1 VISLFGSN
9 VGKEEID
16 AMAECVHSQW
26 LGIGAK
32 NTQFESM
39 LAEKSGAGSVFVNS
53 GSNALQLAL
62 KLLDLPEGSEVILPS
77 FTWIACANA
86 VMLNRL
92 KPIFCDVDLHTFNMR
107 PEDVQAKITS
117 KTSAIM
123 VVHYAGKPVD
133 MDAMKAFGLPI
144 VEDAA
149 HSIDS
154 FYKGKHCGAIGDVGI
169 FSFDAVKNITTGEGG
184 ALISKDP
191 AKIERA
197 KKLRYCG
204 IGKSGFQASATKAR
218 WWEYEIFDSFPKMLN
233 TDMAAAMGIEQL
245 KKLPDF
251 QARRRALWAT
261 YEKNLSESWASGWLE
276 TPAGEGKEERHSFF
290 TYCLKLKAGNRDQL
304 AKFLYD
310 KGVYTSLRFHP
321 LHMNSIYK
329 SGEKLKNCETLNEI
343 ALNIPFHHRLSD
355 GDVDQVF
362 SALKEYRAKHI

>member
-9 VGKEEID
+9 VGEEEIK
-16 AMAECVHSQW
+16 AIGECIHSQW
-26 LGIGAK
+26 LGIGSK
-32 NTQFESM
+32 NAEFESQ
-39 LAEKSGAGSVFVNS
+39 LAEKTKAPSIFVNS

-86 VMLNRL
+86 IMLNRL
-92 KPIFCDVDLHTFNMR
+92 KPVFCDVDLHTFNMTR
-107 PEDVQAKITS
+107 EHVAAKITS

-133 MDAMKAFGLPI
+133 MDGMKSFGLPI

-154 FYKGKHCGAIGDVGI
+154 FYKGEHCGSIGDVGI

-184 ALISKDP
+184 AVLSKDLK
-191 AKIERA
+191 KIERA

-218 WWEYEIFDSFPKMLN
+218 WWEYDISDSFPKMLN
-233 TDMAAAMGIEQL
+233 TDMAAAMGLVQL
-245 KKLPDF
+245 KRLPEF
-251 QARRRALWAT
+251 QKRRRELWKL
-261 YEKNLSESWASGWLE
+261 YDKSLSESWASGWLE
-276 TPAGEGKEERHSFF
+276 LPAGEEKHEQHSFF

-304 AKFLYD
+304 AKFLFD
-310 KGVYTSLRFHP
+310 RGIYTSLRFHP

-329 SGEKLKNCETLNEI
+329 SNESLKNCEHLNEI

-355 GDVDQVF
+355 QDVEKVF
-362 SALKEYRAKHI
+362 AGLKEYRNKHI